1 MNYIKVTFELS
12 PVLPAREILYADIDQ
27 LGFESVLDTEK
38 GAEAYIPKPD
48 FEKSMLSNL
57 MVSNLP
63 NVSVKWDIEE
73 IEKQNW
79 NATWESQFAP
89 ITIHKN
95 CIIRAP
101 FHTPENVKFDI
112 IISPKMSFGTGHHE
126 TTYLMSKRL
135 FDLDLKEK
143 KVLDM
148 GCGTGVLAIIASK
161 LGAINLLA
169 VDIEDW
175 ACENT
180 VENCSTNQIANV
192 EVING
197 DAEMIKNRKFNVIL
211 ANINRNIL
219 INDMPI
225 YSDCLEKGGTILFS
239 GFYTTDLEL
248 IQESATKNG
257 LKFDSNIEKNN
268 WTMAQFTK
276 I

>member
-1 MNYIKVTFELS
+1 MNYIKVTFELT

-27 LGFESVLDTEK
+27 LGFESVLDTEN
-38 GAEAYIPKPD
+38 GVEAFIPKPD
-48 FEKSMLSNL
+48 FDKNLLNDL

-63 NVSVKWDIEE
+63 DVTVKWNIEE

-79 NATWESQFAP
+79 NATWESQFDP
-89 ITIHKN
+89 ITINKD

-135 FDLDLKEK
+135 FDLDLKSKE
-143 KVLDM
+143 VLDM

-161 LGAINLLA
+161 LGARKLLG

-175 ACENT
+175 ACENSL
-180 VENCSTNQIANV
+180 ENCATNNISNI

-197 DAEMIKNRKFNVIL
+197 DAEIIKNRKFNVIL

-225 YSDCLEKGGTILFS
+225 YADCLEKGGTILFS

-248 IQESATKNG
+248 IKESATKNG
-257 LKFDSNIEKNN
+257 LKFDSNLEKNN
-268 WTMAQFTK
+268 WAMAQFIK